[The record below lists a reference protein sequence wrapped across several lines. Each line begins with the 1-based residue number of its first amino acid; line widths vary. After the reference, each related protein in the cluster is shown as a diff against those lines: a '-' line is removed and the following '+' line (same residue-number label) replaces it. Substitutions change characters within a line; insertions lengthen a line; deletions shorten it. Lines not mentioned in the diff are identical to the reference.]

1 MFVNAKF
8 AFAEASSDTKVAR
21 AGMRIGCARMGW
33 RWIPVDPNG
42 KTKPASGVRDL
53 PGVDYV

>member
-1 MFVNAKF
+1 VNAKF

-42 KTKPASGVRDL
+42 KTKPTSGVRDL